1 MGKLSSSCSSTM
13 SLLSPGLDHGLHQR
27 WGPPPQPNFGR
38 LLGALKAVMVAEITP
53 DPNPIPIDERA
64 GINGA
69 SRTFRGKPEI
79 YKTWHGDSA
88 SVWF

>member
-1 MGKLSSSCSSTM
+1 
-13 SLLSPGLDHGLHQR
+13 
-27 WGPPPQPNFGR
+27 
-38 LLGALKAVMVAEITP
+38 MVAEITP